1 MAPTATNGEGA
12 TSTVNDLT
20 IRVASQANGHTNG
33 EVNGHASEMTNG
45 TTNGHLSEA
54 STQGPPTPTTPSTP
68 TSSRPTPPQMP
79 IAIVGMSCRLPGHV
93 ATPGEFW
100 EMLARAR
107 SGYSTIPEER
117 FNVAPFHHP
126 NPGKAGCAN
135 PIGGHFLDFDLESFD
150 APFFSLTEKEAIS
163 MDPQQRLL
171 LEGTFEALEHA
182 GIPKQ
187 SIVAKDVGVFIGGSF
202 PEYESHL
209 FRDSDTIPMHQ
220 ATGCAYGMQ
229 SNRISHFFDLKG
241 PSFTSDTACSS
252 SLVALHLACQSL
264 RTGESSMAITG
275 GCHLNMLPEFYI
287 SFAKSRLFSDS
298 GRSYS
303 FDNRGTGFGRGEG
316 CGVVILKPLD
326 QAMKDGDHVKAII
339 AGSGINQDGRT
350 PGITMPCGIAQRD
363 LMKQVYDNAGLDPK
377 DVGFVE
383 AHGTGTRVGDPI
395 EATALHDIFGD
406 RGARDPL
413 FLGSLKSNIG
423 HLEGASGIVAVIK
436 AAMMLERGFVLPN
449 YDFKVPNPKIPWKQW
464 NYKVPVTQRPWP
476 RNKKLISVNN
486 FGFGGTNAHV
496 VLEKVPFATRA
507 VKDDADLNDDN
518 PGRKLF
524 VFSANDKNTLETVLK
539 NLVVYLEQ
547 RPEMFQKDLM
557 GNFAY
562 TLCQRRSLLQHRVAI
577 SAQRSFDLIE
587 TISSGNYSAGKEGDA
602 LRIGFIFTGQGAQWY
617 GMGRELYE
625 QYPIFKN
632 ALDRADAVLKS
643 IGASWSLVEELSK
656 DEKTSQVGAAHI
668 SQPSCTAVQLALVD
682 LLRSWGIYPEA
693 VAGHS
698 SGEIGAA
705 YAAGIVDF
713 DSGMEIAYHRG
724 RLIPVLKER
733 YPDLRG
739 SMMAVG
745 GSKEEFEPL
754 IAGLKDGEVKI
765 ACYNSPTSLTISGDE
780 SGIDELKKIV
790 DEKQLFNRK
799 LFVDTA
805 YHSHHMNLLA
815 KDYQAAIGHLPAPA
829 PTNVRYYS
837 SLLQRQC
844 DASELE
850 PSYWVQNLTC
860 AVGFSE
866 AVKGMLAPIGEH
878 RTGVNMLI
886 ELGPHSA
893 LQGPIKQIM
902 QAVGGD
908 APKVPY
914 AAALGRKKDAVETA
928 LALAG
933 TLFTK
938 GYTLDFDAINFPKQ
952 QKTPPQLLTD
962 LPRYPW
968 NKSTKYW
975 HDSRLTQKHKHRS
988 APRNDILGT
997 VAHYSNDL
1005 EPTWR
1010 NIVRLEDLPWLEHHK
1025 VQSLTVFPMSGFIAM
1040 AIEAAAQRAAA
1051 AETAFDKYQLRDV
1064 TVVAPL
1070 VIPDA
1075 DVEMTTTLRPDQES
1089 TQGTWDE
1096 FRICSWSKTQ
1106 GWKEHCKGFIAVE
1119 NHESNG
1125 VDDSRCAKEA
1135 ETRVKSTIAAVE
1147 AAASASVSA
1156 DKLYDTLNELGVG
1169 YGTTFQGLS
1178 KVTAS
1183 NDCSKAELVVP
1194 DIAKEMPNH
1203 YVTQAVLQPAFLE
1216 SLISMY
1222 WPIAD
1227 GGHNALDTIYLPSAV
1242 ERITVSKKITEA
1254 TQEPGKVLNAYSQ
1267 GQFSTDAPK
1276 STKIAMF
1283 VTSKDEPSEPLI
1295 AIEDL
1300 TISPIIDHEATSEE
1314 EHKELCFKMDWEPV
1328 LESEP
1333 AEPPKPTEAEVIIV
1347 HSNTPLQAKVATDLA
1362 GSIEKLTGKMPQ
1374 MTTLLSAPDA
1384 EGKLAIFL
1392 PEVEKSLLSNIRS
1405 NEFEALQ
1412 TILTKVQG
1420 ALWVVRGAYDNATS
1434 PDMNMITG
1442 MSRTIRS
1449 ETLLP
1454 FATLDL
1460 DGRSPLEADSV
1471 TEAVLKVFQAVFSKD
1486 SPSNGEMEFSQRGG
1500 KFFTPRIINDPE
1512 MNAIVHQETAS
1523 AALQPT
1529 PFSQGDRSLKLKIG
1543 NIGALETL
1551 HFVDD
1556 ESKEEPLNAEDI
1568 EIEVKAIGLNHRD
1581 LTAAHGKLA
1590 TDDFGVEAS
1599 GIVTKIGN
1607 KVTNL
1612 KVGDRVAAMTQG
1624 GFATSTRTKATFA
1637 FKMPNDMSFE
1647 TGASL
1652 PLAYS
1657 TAYYSLIE
1665 LGRLQED
1672 ESVLIHAAAR
1682 AVGQAAI
1689 SLAQMIGAEVFVTV
1703 GSAEKKEA
1711 LMEQYNIPEDH
1722 IFYSRNN
1729 TFGKSLRQVTN
1740 GSGVD
1745 VVLNCLAGDAVRES
1759 WDCLN
1764 KFGRL
1769 IDVGTRISSTSMKLE
1784 MDQFEQNCSFMTVD
1798 MMALASER
1806 PKLLQRVLA
1815 DVSKLIKYNKVAAP
1829 SPITTFPISQVE
1841 TALKS
1846 LQNSSNAHGKL
1857 VVVPHA
1863 DDIVKATPAK
1873 KPLQLLKADATYILI
1888 GGTGGLGR
1896 SMSRWMIKRGAR
1908 NLVLVSRSGS
1918 ATGKVKEL
1926 IDEALQEGANVV
1938 VRRCD
1943 VANPADVEDL
1953 VNQGLEGMPP
1963 VRGLIHGA
1971 MVLHDVLFEKMTFD
1985 QYTSVIESKVQGGW
1999 NFHNALVN
2007 APLDFF
2013 VAISS
2018 VAGAVGNRGQA
2029 AYAAANC
2036 FLNALVQYRLANGL
2050 PASSLDLT
2058 AISDTGYLAEDAEKA
2073 AEVAKN
2079 LAGDSICEAEVL
2091 ALLGTAISGKLG
2103 AICNNHT
2110 ITGMR
2115 ITPEQ
2120 QPFWTQDAK
2129 CKHLREAAEAAA
2141 AANAAAGGNKN
2152 ISWNA
2157 AAKAAKTL
2165 EEAEQIVCDG
2175 LVEKCAAV
2183 MMMEKEDLDVT
2194 RALSHYPLD
2203 SLVAIEIRN
2212 FITREFEATLQVLE
2226 LLSSGSLQS
2235 LAKGVCVKS
2244 KMINF

>member
-1 MAPTATNGEGA
+1 MAPTAISGEGA
-12 TSTVNDLT
+12 TSTVNGLANGLGSHINGLSNGT
-20 IRVASQANGHTNG
+20 ANGSVNGLANGHTNG
-33 EVNGHASEMTNG
+33 HTNGLPDGHTSEYTTSGHASCT
-45 TTNGHLSEA
+45 
-54 STQGPPTPTTPSTP
+54 STP
-68 TSSRPTPPQMP
+68 LSSRPTPPQMP
-79 IAIVGMSCRLPGHV
+79 IAIVGMSCRLPGNV

-107 SGYSTIPEER
+107 SGYSEIPKER
-117 FNVAPFHHP
+117 FDLAPFHHP

-135 PIGGHFLDFDLESFD
+135 PVGGHFLNIDLHAFD

-187 SIVAKDVGVFIGGSF
+187 SIVGKDVGVFIGGSF

-229 SNRISHFFDLKG
+229 SNRLSHFFDLKG

-287 SFAKSRLFSDS
+287 SFAKSR
-298 GRSYS
+298 SYS
-303 FDNRGTGFGRGEG
+303 FDDRGTGFGRGEG
-316 CGVVILKPLD
+316 CGVIVLKPLD
-326 QAMKDGDHVKAII
+326 QAIKDKDSIKAII

-350 PGITMPCGIAQRD
+350 PGITMPCGNAQTD
-363 LMKQVYDNAGLDPK
+363 LMNQVYTNAGLNPRDT
-377 DVGFVE
+377 GFIE

-395 EATALHDIFGD
+395 EATAIHNVFGEG
-406 RGARDPL
+406 RTLRDPL
-413 FLGSLKSNIG
+413 FLGSLKSNVG

-449 YDFKVPNPKIPWKQW
+449 YDFKVPNPKIPWKEW
-464 NYKVPVTQRPWP
+464 NFKVPVTQRPWP
-476 RNKKLISVNN
+476 RNKKYISVNN

-507 VKDDADLNDDN
+507 TKDDADLKDDN

-524 VFSANDKNTLETVLK
+524 VMSANDKNTLETVMK
-539 NLVVYLEQ
+539 NMVVYLEQ

-557 GNFAY
+557 GNVAY
-562 TLCQRRSLLQHRVAI
+562 TLGQRRSLLQHRVAI
-577 SAQRSFDLIE
+577 SANRSFDLIE
-587 TISSGNYSAGKEGDA
+587 AISAGNYTTGKEVDP
-602 LRIGFIFTGQGAQWY
+602 LRIGFVFTGQGAQWY
-617 GMGRELYE
+617 GMGRELYA
-625 QYPIFKN
+625 QYPVFQN
-632 ALDRADAVLKS
+632 AIDCADSVLS
-643 IGASWSLVEELSK
+643 SLGASWSLVEELSK

-682 LLRSWGIYPEA
+682 LLRSWGIRPAA
-693 VAGHS
+693 VTGHS

-705 YAAGIVDF
+705 YAAGILPF
-713 DSGMEIAYHRG
+713 ESCMAIAYHRG

-739 SMMAVG
+739 SMLAVG

-754 IAGLKDGEVKI
+754 LSELNDGEVKI
-765 ACYNSPTSLTISGDE
+765 ACFNSPTSLTISGDE

-815 KDYQAAIGHLPAPA
+815 KDYQESIQMIGSPA
-829 PTNVRYYS
+829 PTETRFHS
-837 SLLQRQC
+837 SLLGRQC

-850 PSYWVQNLTC
+850 STYWVQNLTC
-860 AVGFSE
+860 AVRFNE
-866 AVKGMLAPIGEH
+866 ALQSMLAPIGEH
-878 RTGVNMLI
+878 KTGVNMLI

-902 QAVGGD
+902 QAVGPD
-908 APKVPY
+908 ATKVPY
-914 AAALGRKKDAVETA
+914 ASALSRKKDAVETA

-933 TLFTK
+933 SLFTK
-938 GYTLDFDAINFPKQ
+938 GQTLNFDAINFPKS
-952 QKTPPQLLTD
+952 QKTEPMLLTD

-968 NKSTKYW
+968 NKTVKYW
-975 HDSRLTQKHKHRS
+975 HDSRLTQKHKNRN

-1025 VQSLTVFPMSGFIAM
+1025 VQSLTVFPMSGFITM
-1040 AIEAAAQRAAA
+1040 AIEAASQRAIA
-1051 AETAFDKYQLRDV
+1051 AELTFDKYKLRDV
-1064 TVVAPL
+1064 SVVAPL
-1070 VIPDA
+1070 VIPDE

-1089 TQGTWDE
+1089 TQGAWDE
-1096 FRICSWSKTQ
+1096 FRICSWSKSQ

-1119 NHESNG
+1119 NDECNG
-1125 VDDSRCAKEA
+1125 VDDSRRAYEAKA
-1135 ETRVKSTIAAVE
+1135 MLKSTILSVE
-1147 AAASASVSA
+1147 ARASAPVSSE
-1156 DKLYDTLNELGVG
+1156 KLYETLGELGVS
-1169 YGTTFQGLS
+1169 YGTTFQGITNCS
-1178 KVTAS
+1178 AN
-1183 NDCSKAELVVP
+1183 NDCSKAEITVP

-1203 YVTQAVLQPAFLE
+1203 HISPAVLQPALLE
-1216 SLISMY
+1216 SLISTY

-1227 GGHNALDTIYLPSAV
+1227 GGHGGIDTIYLPSSV
-1242 ERITVSKKITEA
+1242 DRITISKKITEA
-1254 TQEPGKVLNAYSQ
+1254 TKEPGKLLNAYSQ
-1267 GQFSTDAPK
+1267 GHFSMDAPMT
-1276 STKIAMF
+1276 TKISMF
-1283 VTSKDEPSEPLI
+1283 AASMDDPSEPLI
-1295 AIEDL
+1295 TIEDL
-1300 TISPIIDHEATSEE
+1300 MIAPIIDREAATEE
-1314 EHKELCFKMDWEPV
+1314 SHRELCYKLDWEPA

-1333 AEPPKPTEAEVIIV
+1333 AEPSQSTDSEIVIV
-1347 HSNTPLQAKVATDLA
+1347 HAETALQAKIATELA
-1362 GSIEKLTGKMPQ
+1362 GGLEKLTGKMPQ
-1374 MTTLLSAPDA
+1374 ISSLASANA
-1384 EGKLAIFL
+1384 EDKVAIFL
-1392 PEVEKSLLSNIRS
+1392 PEIEKPLLSTLKAQ
-1405 NEFEALQ
+1405 EFEALQ
-1412 TILTKVQG
+1412 RILTKVAG
-1420 ALWVVRGAYDNATS
+1420 ALWVVRGAYDKATS
-1434 PDMNMITG
+1434 PDLNMITG
-1442 MSRTIRS
+1442 LSRTIRS

-1454 FATLDL
+1454 FSTLDL
-1460 DGRSPLEADSV
+1460 DGRVPLEADAV
-1471 TEAVLKVFQAVFSKD
+1471 VEAVLKVFQAVFSKD
-1486 SPSNGEMEFSQRGG
+1486 SPANCEMEFMQREG
-1500 KFFTPRIINDPE
+1500 KFLTPRIINDPE
-1512 MNAIVHQETAS
+1512 MNAVVHRQTKS

-1529 PFSQGDRSLKLKIG
+1529 PFGQSDRSLKLKIG

-1556 ESKEEPLNAEDI
+1556 ESKGSPLRPDEI
-1568 EIEVKAIGLNHRD
+1568 EIQVKAVGLNHRD

-1599 GIVTKIGN
+1599 GVVVKVGCD
-1607 KVTNL
+1607 VTNL
-1612 KVGDRVAAMTQG
+1612 TAGDRVAAMTQG
-1624 GFATSTRTKATFA
+1624 AFATTTRTKASFA
-1637 FKMPNDMSFE
+1637 FKLPAGMTFE
-1647 TGASL
+1647 AGASL

-1665 LGRLQED
+1665 LGRLQDD

-1689 SLAQMIGAEVFVTV
+1689 SLAQMIGADVFVTV
-1703 GSAEKKEA
+1703 GSAEKKEF
-1711 LMEQYNIPEDH
+1711 LMKEYNIPEDH

-1729 TFGKSLRQVTN
+1729 NFGKSLRQVTN
-1740 GSGVD
+1740 GNGVD

-1784 MDQFEQNCSFMTVD
+1784 MDQFEHNSSFMTVD
-1798 MMALASER
+1798 MMALAAER
-1806 PKLLQRVLA
+1806 PKLMQRVLT
-1815 DVSKLIKYNKVAAP
+1815 DVSKLIKYNKVAPP
-1829 SPITTFPISQVE
+1829 SPITTFPISEVE
-1841 TALKS
+1841 SALKS
-1846 LQNSSNAHGKL
+1846 LQTGANAHGKL
-1857 VVVPHA
+1857 VVVPNA
-1863 DDIVKATPAK
+1863 TDIVKATPPK
-1873 KPLQLLKADATYILI
+1873 RPKQLLKSDATYILI

-1896 SMSRWMIKRGAR
+1896 SMSKWMISRGAR

-1926 IDEALQEGANVV
+1926 VDQAAEQGANVV

-1971 MVLHDVLFEKMTFD
+1971 MVLHDVLFEKMTYD
-1985 QYTSVIESKVQGGW
+1985 QYTTVIESKVQGGW

-2036 FLNALVQYRLANGL
+2036 FLNALVQYRLARGL

-2079 LAGDSICEAEVL
+2079 LAGDTICEAEVL
-2091 ALLGTAISGKLG
+2091 ALLGCAISGELG
-2103 AICNNHT
+2103 AVCNNHT

-2115 ITPEQ
+2115 ISADV
-2120 QPFWTQDAK
+2120 QPFWTPDAK
-2129 CKHLREAAEAAA
+2129 CKHLREAAEAEA
-2141 AANAAAGGNKN
+2141 AANAAAGGSKAV
-2152 ISWNA
+2152 SWNA

-2165 EEAEQIVCDG
+2165 EEAEQVVCEG

-2226 LLSSGSLQS
+2226 LLSSGSIQT

-2244 KMINF
+2244 KVINF